1 MSDAGVGGGRI
12 LVVDDNE
19 QIPRLIREALGTL
32 GYHVDYESSPVKAQ
46 ERIEADRPDLIL
58 LDYDM
63 PGKSGLQVLSEIRKK
78 EQLQLLP
85 VVMLTGDETP
95 GLKLSAFK
103 QGATDFLQKPFSNA
117 ELTAR
122 VANLLKQKF
131 LTDELEVAG
140 NVIWS
145 MSEIVDQ
152 RDHYTCGHCARV
164 ARYAELLGKRAKMNA
179 REIFILKKGAFF
191 HDIGK
196 IAVRDNVLLK
206 PGRLTPE
213 EFEHVKIHPVKGFE
227 ILERMRTMKDVLPIV
242 RHHHEKLDGSGYPD
256 GISGNAIPVPAR
268 IVAIADIYDALT
280 TDRPYRKAFSGMDA
294 FQIMEAEA
302 KKGWWDAGLLKE
314 FKDVLTR

>member
-1 MSDAGVGGGRI
+1 MFDTNGRI

-19 QIPRLIREALGTL
+19 QVPKLIRGALRNL
-32 GYHVDYESSPVKAQ
+32 GYKVDYEPSPLKVQAA
-46 ERIEADRPDLIL
+46 IEADPPDLIL

-63 PGKSGLQVLSEIRKK
+63 PGRSGLQVLSDIRNK
-78 EQLQLLP
+78 EQYKFLP

-95 GLKLSAFK
+95 GLKLSAFE

-122 VANLLKQKF
+122 VANLLQQKF
-131 LTDELEVAG
+131 LTDELEVAS

-164 ARYAELLGKRAKMNA
+164 ARYAELLGKRVKMNA
-179 REIFILKKGAFF
+179 RELFILKKGAFF

-227 ILERMRTMKDVLPIV
+227 ILEKMKTMKEVLPIV

-256 GISGNAIPVPAR
+256 GISGNTIPSSAR

-294 FQIMEAEA
+294 FQIMEEEA
-302 KKGWWDAGLLKE
+302 KKGWWDAELLKE
-314 FKDVLTR
+314 FKDVLIR